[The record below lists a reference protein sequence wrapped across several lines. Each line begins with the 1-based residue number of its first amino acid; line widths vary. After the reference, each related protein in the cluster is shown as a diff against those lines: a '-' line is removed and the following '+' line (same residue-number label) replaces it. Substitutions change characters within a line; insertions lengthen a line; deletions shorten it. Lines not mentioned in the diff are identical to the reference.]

1 MLRRDERVTSICL
14 HGPAVSAIKPHMRTA
29 RSLCRAA
36 VLAAML
42 VGLEPIAARAHA
54 IVVSSVPAPGAVVHS
69 ATAEVVVR
77 FNSRIDRVRSR
88 LLIVRAD
95 GSTTT
100 LALKDAPGP
109 DTLAATVDTL
119 PPGAY
124 RLRWQVL
131 AIDGHITRGDIPFTV
146 AP

>member
-1 MLRRDERVTSICL
+1 MRAVRLLRQVAL
-14 HGPAVSAIKPHMRTA
+14 
-29 RSLCRAA
+29 
-36 VLAAML
+36 LAAIFVAL
-42 VGLEPIAARAHA
+42 GSVAARAHA

-69 ATAEVVVR
+69 AAAEVVVR

-95 GSTTT
+95 GTATA
-100 LALKDAPGP
+100 LELKDAPGP
-109 DTLAATVDTL
+109 DTLAATVEAL
-119 PPGAY
+119 APGAY

-146 AP
+146 VP